1 MPFLPEVGVA
11 CCMVY
16 LSREYCYLRTY
27 VHVGDAFSLC
37 FLQFNSIQFLYFHDM
52 TQINTSSSLDREEHE
67 VVKEGHE
74 KDQAKTRGE
83 RLPNT

>member
-37 FLQFNSIQFLYFHDM
+37 FLQFNSIQFLYFHAM
-52 TQINTSSSLDREEHE
+52 TQINTSIPLDREEHE
-67 VVKEGHE
+67 VEKEKGNRGQVK
-74 KDQAKTRGE
+74 DTR
-83 RLPNT
+83 